1 MTTPR
6 ARLSRYVLPKR
17 CRLASLL
24 AGGLL
29 GAAALA
35 GAGLA
40 PGLVGESP
48 ALQDAPPIILAHGLG
63 RTPASMAILANRLEE
78 AGFRVVRFGYPSR
91 SEPIETLVDRLR
103 DEVERCC
110 GDDPRRVHFVT
121 HSMGGVLV
129 RSYLSEQPE
138 PHEGRVVMLSP
149 PNQGSEIVDAFAD
162 SDLLRSF
169 LGPAGSRL
177 GTTPDGIASQLPPVR
192 FSLGIITGSLSMNPI
207 GSWLIPGPDDGTV
220 GVERANIEGS
230 SSFLVLPATHTF
242 IMNRRDVAE
251 EVVHFLRHGRF
262 RRESD

>member
-1 MTTPR
+1 MAHPQPR
-6 ARLSRYVLPKR
+6 ARRDGPPKKR
-17 CRLASLL
+17 RRLFL
-24 AGGLL
+24 AAAL

-40 PGLVGESP
+40 WGILRGPPTPE
-48 ALQDAPPIILAHGLG
+48 DAPPVVLAHGLG
-63 RTPASMAILANRLEE
+63 RTPASMAILANRIEE

-91 SEPIETLVDRLR
+91 SEPMETLVDRLQA
-103 DEVERCC
+103 EVERCC

-129 RSYLSEQPE
+129 RAYLSRRPE

-162 SDLLRSF
+162 SDLLRPF

-177 GTTPDGIASQLPPVR
+177 GTRPDGIVSQLGPVR
-192 FSLGIITGSLSMNPI
+192 FSLGIITGRRSMNPI

-220 GVERANIEGS
+220 GVERADIEGS

-242 IMNRRDVAE
+242 IMNRRDVAD

-262 RRESD
+262 RRDGA

>member
-1 MTTPR
+1 M
-6 ARLSRYVLPKR
+6 
-17 CRLASLL
+17 
-24 AGGLL
+24 L
-29 GAAALA
+29 GTALLA

-40 PGLVGESP
+40 SRLLGGPP
-48 ALQDAPPIILAHGLG
+48 APEGAPTVVLAHGLG
-63 RTPASMAILANRLEE
+63 RTPASMAILANRLEQ

-91 SEPIETLVDRLR
+91 TEPIEALVDRLAAA
-103 DEVERCC
+103 VAACC
-110 GDDPRRVHFVT
+110 GDDAGGVHFVT

-129 RSYLSEQPE
+129 RSYLSERE

-149 PNQGSEIVDAFAD
+149 PSQGSEIVDTFAD

-177 GTTPDGIASQLPPVR
+177 GTTPDGIASQLGPIR
-192 FSLGIITGSLSMNPI
+192 FSLGIITGSRSMNPI

-220 GVERANIEGS
+220 GVDRAHIEG

-242 IMNRRDVAE
+242 IMNRRDVAD

-262 RRESD
+262 RQDSSRSRSDRSPRR